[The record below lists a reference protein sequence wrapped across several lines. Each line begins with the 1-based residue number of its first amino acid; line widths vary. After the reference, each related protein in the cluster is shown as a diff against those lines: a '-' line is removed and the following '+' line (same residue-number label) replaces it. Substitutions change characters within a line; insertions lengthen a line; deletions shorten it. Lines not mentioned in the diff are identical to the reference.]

1 MRVTHTL
8 IETPTSRKTNTL
20 WRVRHTQT
28 LRERNIHTDSETQTP
43 TLRDT
48 VGVTQRHTHRD
59 THSERDT
66 HTHTESYPCT
76 LRDRDK
82 HNSLKTHTH

>member
-1 MRVTHTL
+1 MRQTHSERDTHAL
-8 IETPTSRKTNTL
+8 
-20 WRVRHTQT
+20 RHNGRQ
-28 LRERNIHTDSETQTP
+28 RY
-43 TLRDT
+43 RDT